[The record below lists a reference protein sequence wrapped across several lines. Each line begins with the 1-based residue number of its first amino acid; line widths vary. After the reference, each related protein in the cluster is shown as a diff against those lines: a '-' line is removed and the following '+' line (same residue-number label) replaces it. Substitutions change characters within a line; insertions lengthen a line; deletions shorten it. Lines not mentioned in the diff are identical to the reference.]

1 MCNGGAAKCKKTTPP
16 SSGLP
21 LPKFS
26 APDAASATV
35 YFTLSILWHLL
46 SMYPSHPEHE
56 NRDAEVFLKK
66 DGETVT
72 VYYIFGEKRLH
83 F

>member
-1 MCNGGAAKCKKTTPP
+1 MTTPGP
-16 SSGLP
+16 GAVTAWRSHPARGLGRFSGSCGGL
-21 LPKFS
+21 FRWWN
-26 APDAASATV
+26 V
-35 YFTLSILWHLL
+35 L
-46 SMYPSHPEHE
+46 SMYPSRPEHQ